1 MEPPMSK
8 VIIRKFQE
16 GDEEKALKFLKTVF
30 GGWHSLRQWYWK
42 FREVERIQGHKSI
55 IWVMEVDGKI
65 VGHLAAIPMKLR
77 VGPEVFPVCQ
87 LVDGVSSPEY
97 RHKGLYKDLF
107 GKLLSDAVEEG
118 FAATFGFPN
127 IFFYRVCERQ
137 GTFQPVCQIKKMFK
151 VLSFYNAVNTL
162 RIRLFSDN
170 SERVDGDSPLKEILV
185 AQRGKAFSVSLDL
198 IRKILSSTLTSIR
211 DHGKPVDKA
220 KLKKIEPQNLG
231 AELHAA
237 WVDFSPHY
245 RFAFERDPQFLR
257 WRYSS
262 PEAKYTAFV
271 AKKGNSVGG
280 YVVVGIE
287 EKSVTLG
294 RLKFSGLRAGYI
306 VDLVAKG
313 DLMVPLILA
322 AEEELKKQGA
332 CFAECWATDEK
343 SSFFRTLQT
352 RRYYQLPDQLYRVYF
367 VAKVDSP
374 RLKTSIAPEYS
385 NEILVS
391 LGDSDIV

>member
-1 MEPPMSK
+1 MSK
-8 VIIRKFQE
+8 VVIRKFQE

-30 GGWHSLRQWYWK
+30 GGWHSLRQWNWK
-42 FREVERIQGHKSI
+42 FREVERTQDHKSI
-55 IWVMEVDGKI
+55 IWVMEAEGKI

-87 LVDGVSSPEY
+87 LVDGASSPEH

-107 GKLLSDAVEEG
+107 DKLLSDAVEQG

-127 IFFYRVCERQ
+127 IFFYRVCKRQ
-137 GTFQPVCQIKKMFK
+137 GSFQTICQIKKMFK

-162 RIRLFSDN
+162 GIGLSYDD
-170 SERVDGDSPLKEILV
+170 SERGEGDSPFREFLV
-185 AQRGKAFSVSLDL
+185 AQKGKVFSVFLDL

-211 DHGKPVDKA
+211 ERRKPIDKV
-220 KLKKIEPQNLG
+220 KLKKIDPQNLG
-231 AELHAA
+231 AELHVD

-245 RFAFERDPQFLR
+245 RFALERDPQFLR

-262 PEAKYTAFV
+262 PEARYTTFT
-271 AKKGNSVGG
+271 AKKGNSVRG

-306 VDLVAKG
+306 LDLVAER
-313 DLMVPLILA
+313 DLVVPLILA

-343 SSFFRTLQT
+343 SSVFRTLQT
-352 RRYYQLPDQLYRVYF
+352 RRYYQLPDELFRVYF

-374 RLKTSIAPEYS
+374 RLKTSITPMYS

-391 LGDSDIV
+391 LGDSDIA

>member
-1 MEPPMSK
+1 MSK
-8 VIIRKFQE
+8 VIIRRFRE
-16 GDEEKALKFLKTVF
+16 GDEQETLRFLKTVF
-30 GGWHSLRQWYWK
+30 GGWHSLRQWNWK
-42 FREVERIQGHKSI
+42 FREVEKAEGHKSI
-55 IWVMEVDGKI
+55 IWVMEADGKI

-77 VGPEVFPVCQ
+77 AGREVFPVCQ
-87 LVDGVSSPEY
+87 LVDGASNPEY

-107 GKLLSDAVEEG
+107 EKLLDDAIAEG
-118 FAATFGFPN
+118 FAVTFGFPN

-137 GTFQPVCQIKKMFK
+137 GNFHTICQIRKMFK

-162 RIRLFSDN
+162 QIELVSN
-170 SERVDGDSPLKEILV
+170 NPERGGSDSPLKEILV
-185 AQRGKAFSVSLDL
+185 AQRGKAFSILLDL
-198 IRKILSSTLTSIR
+198 IRKILSSTLASIR
-211 DHGKPVDKA
+211 EHGKPMNKA
-220 KLKKIEPQNLG
+220 ELKKIEPQNLG
-231 AELHAA
+231 AELSAA
-237 WVDFSPHY
+237 WVDFSPHH

-262 PEAKYTAFV
+262 PEAKYTAFI
-271 AKKGNSVGG
+271 AKKGKSVGG
-280 YVVVGIE
+280 YVAIAVE

-294 RLKFSGLRAGYI
+294 KFKFRGLRAGYI
-306 VDLVAKG
+306 VDLVAEA
-313 DLMVPLILA
+313 DLIVPLIFA
-322 AEEELKKQGA
+322 AEKELKKQGA

-343 SSFFRTLQT
+343 SSFFRALQT

-374 RLKTSIAPEYS
+374 RLKTSIAREYS